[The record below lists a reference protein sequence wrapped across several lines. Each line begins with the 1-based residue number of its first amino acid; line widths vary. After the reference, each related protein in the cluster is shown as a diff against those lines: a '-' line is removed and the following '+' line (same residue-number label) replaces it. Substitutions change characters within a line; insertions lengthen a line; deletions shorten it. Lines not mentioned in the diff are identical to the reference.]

1 MFWIKPTKVKAFT
14 LSEMLV
20 VMATTTIILG
30 FCFLILRWVQNYFN
44 NYTTYI
50 ENKTIATR
58 TAHHLRMDFNRFEN
72 IFVLSENQLLFY
84 SPLDTV
90 RYQMESNYLIRR
102 KDTVKIKGL
111 DFIFYNRGEAV
122 QVGAIDAL
130 DFTINGYKKQ
140 RFFIFQYISSAK
152 RRKDGF

>member
-1 MFWIKPTKVKAFT
+1 MFWIKPKKIKAFT

-20 VMATTTIILG
+20 VMATTIIILG
-30 FCFLILRWVQNYFN
+30 FCFLILRWTQNYFSQ
-44 NYTTYI
+44 YTSYI

-58 TAHHLRMDFNRFEN
+58 TVHHLKMDFNRFEN
-72 IFVLSENQLLFY
+72 ILVLSENQFLFY

-90 RYQMESNYLIRR
+90 RYQIESEYIIRK
-102 KDTVKIKGL
+102 KDTVKIKVN
-111 DFIFYNRGEAV
+111 DFIFYNRGQKV

-140 RFFIFQYISSAK
+140 RFFIFQYVSAAK
-152 RRKDGF
+152 RRNDGF

>member
-1 MFWIKPTKVKAFT
+1 MFWIKPKKIKAFT

-20 VMATTTIILG
+20 VMATTILILG
-30 FCFLILRWVQNYFN
+30 FCFLILRWTQSYF
-44 NYTTYI
+44 YTYTSSI

-72 IFVLSENQLLFY
+72 IFVLSENQFFFY

-90 RYQMESNYLIRR
+90 RYQIESEYIIRK
-102 KDTVKIKGL
+102 KDTVKIKVN
-111 DFIFYNRGEAV
+111 DFIFYNRGQKV

-140 RFFIFQYISSAK
+140 RFFIFQYVSAAK